1 MGTDKSKIYTGETGR
16 MATETGLNVAGLRQN
31 FFSTKPVATLKAFK
45 RLHEAYP
52 HYLYLKSI
60 DHRY

>member
-1 MGTDKSKIYTGETGR
+1 MGSDKTKIYTVQTGR
-16 MATETGLNVAGLRQN
+16 MATQAELNVAGLRQN
-31 FFSTKPVATLKAFK
+31 FCSSKPVVTLQAFK

-52 HYLYLKSI
+52 LYPNLKSI